1 MNKEPKIVVIIPAY
15 NEAASL
21 ANTIRE
27 IRAKAPPVDILV
39 VNDGSNDNTVEVA
52 RELDVT
58 VISLPYNLG
67 IGGAVQTGFKFAAR
81 WDYDIAIQVDGDGQ
95 HDPEFISQLIEPL
108 VNGKVDITIGSRY
121 LNNESYKV
129 PLMRNIGVVFFSK
142 LTTVVTGRRIS
153 DCTSGFRA
161 LNRRAIGLFSDEY
174 PVDFPDAEALIIA
187 HRAGLSMEELPA
199 KFRERENGKSSL
211 HFWRFLWYPIKE
223 GFSILMLLTEHQ
235 RKVGCPQPST

>member
-1 MNKEPKIVVIIPAY
+1 MMNKEPRILVIIPAY
-15 NEAASL
+15 NEAASI
-21 ANTIRE
+21 ADTIKE

-39 VNDGSNDNTVEVA
+39 VDDGSKDNTAEIA
-52 RELDVT
+52 RDLDVT
-58 VISLPYNLG
+58 VISLPFNLG
-67 IGGAVQTGFKFAAR
+67 IGGAVQTGFKFAAK

-108 VNGKVDITIGSRY
+108 VNGKADITIGSRY

-129 PLMRNIGVVFFSK
+129 PLMRHIGVVFFSQ
-142 LTTVVTGRRIS
+142 LTTRITGKRIS

-161 LNRRAIGLFSDEY
+161 LNKRAIGLFSDDY

-187 HRAGLSMEELPA
+187 HRAGLQLEELPA
-199 KFRERENGKSSL
+199 KFRGRENGKSSL

-235 RKVGCPQPST
+235 RKID